1 MKIDDKVLEK
11 LKNAKT
17 AFALTGAGSSE
28 PSGIPTF
35 RGDEG
40 FWKDK
45 TPFTIEAF
53 NENPQK
59 VWEWHL
65 EIKELISKKLP
76 NPSHFALAKMQSFF
90 KIFAVVTQNIDN
102 LHQKAGSNKVI
113 ELHGNI
119 YRNKC
124 NNCGKIFGEINSKKM
139 PECDK
144 CGGFIRPDV
153 VWFGEPLPYKALIKA
168 RAYAESSE
176 VCFVIGTSGVVQ
188 PAASL
193 PLIAKENGALVIE
206 INREKTVLSDYLDCS
221 IFGDASTILPD
232 IYERLL

>member
-1 MKIDDKVLEK
+1 MNIDDKILEK

-40 FWKDK
+40 FWQEA
-45 TPFTIEAF
+45 TPFTVEAF
-53 NENPQK
+53 EKNPQK

-65 EIKELISKKLP
+65 EVKEMIKKKLP
-76 NPSHFALAKMQSFF
+76 NPVHLSLAKMQGVYRN
-90 KIFAVVTQNIDN
+90 FAVVTQNIDN
-102 LHQKAGSNKVI
+102 LHQRAGSNRVI

-124 NNCGKIFGEINSKKM
+124 NDCGKIFGEIDSKKI
-139 PECDK
+139 PECDE
-144 CGGFIRPDV
+144 CGGLIRPDV

-168 RAYAESSE
+168 RTYAESSE
-176 VCFVIGTSGVVQ
+176 ICLVIGTSGVVQ

-193 PLIAKENGALVIE
+193 PLIAKDKGSFVIE
-206 INREKTVLSDYLDCS
+206 INIEKTVLSDYLDFS
-221 IFGDASTILPD
+221 IFGDASKILPEL
-232 IYERLL
+232 YERLM